1 MTGTA
6 PTVQL
11 EVVTKRPVDLSSTLS
26 PLRHGRFD
34 PCHRADPD
42 GTVWR
47 TSLLPSGAVTY
58 RLRQLGPSVVDVR
71 GWGPGAEELEVYVPG
86 LVGEDDADRAA
97 DFAPAHPKLA
107 DAHRRFPN
115 LRIVR
120 TARVLE
126 SLVPAILEQR
136 VHGVAAQAS
145 WRRLVTRFGTPAP
158 GPAPDGMRVPPSADV
173 WRRIPSWEFHRANV
187 DPRRAQT
194 VVACARVADRLEEIV
209 DLDRDAAHRRLRAVP
224 GVGAWTAA
232 EVAQRAL
239 GDADALSVGDFH
251 LAAIVGWSL
260 LGRPLDDDGM
270 VEYLAD
276 LRPHRYRAIRLL
288 EVSGQARKPKFG
300 PRTPVVD
307 HTWH

>member
-1 MTGTA
+1 MTGMA
-6 PTVQL
+6 SEVQF
-11 EVVTKRPVDLSSTLS
+11 EVSTRRPVDLSSTLS
-26 PLRHGRFD
+26 PLRRGRFD
-34 PCHRADPD
+34 PCHRTEPD

-58 RLRQLGPSVVDVR
+58 RLRQLGPSVVDAR
-71 GWGPGAEELEVYVPG
+71 AWGPGADELEVFLPG
-86 LVGEDDADRAA
+86 LVGEHDAERAA
-97 DFAPAHPKLA
+97 DFAPTHPKLVE
-107 DAHRRFPN
+107 AHRRFPN

-145 WRRLVTRFGTPAP
+145 WCRLVTKFGTAAP
-158 GPAPDGMRVPPSADV
+158 GPAPDGMRVPPTADV

-194 VVACARVADRLEEIV
+194 IVACARVADRLEEIV

-224 GVGAWTAA
+224 GIGAWTAA

-251 LAAIVGWSL
+251 LASIVGWSL

-270 VEYLAD
+270 VDYLED

-300 PRTPVVD
+300 PRTPIVD

>member
-1 MTGTA
+1 MTGMA
-6 PTVQL
+6 SEVQF
-11 EVVTKRPVDLSSTLS
+11 EVSTRRPVDLASTLA
-26 PLRHGRFD
+26 PLSRGRFD
-34 PCHRADPD
+34 PCHHRESD

-58 RLRQLGPSVVDVR
+58 RLRQRGPSVVGVR
-71 GWGPGAEELEVYVPG
+71 AWGPGAAELEMYVPG
-86 LVGEDDADRAA
+86 LVGEDDVDGSA
-97 DFAPAHPKLA
+97 DFAPTHPKLV

-120 TARVLE
+120 TARVME

-136 VHGVAAQAS
+136 VHTVAAHTS
-145 WRRLVTRFGTPAP
+145 WHRLVQKFGTAAP
-158 GPAPDGMRVPPSADV
+158 GPAPDGMRVPPSAEA

-194 VVACARVADRLEEIV
+194 VVACARVADRLEETV
-209 DLDRDAAHRRLRAVP
+209 GMDHEAAYRRLRAVP
-224 GVGAWTAA
+224 GVGLWTAA

-251 LAAIVGWSL
+251 LSAIVGWTL
-260 LGRPLDDDGM
+260 LGRPLDDDAM

-300 PRTPVVD
+300 PRTPLVD
-307 HTWH
+307 HRWH

>member
-1 MTGTA
+1 MTGMA
-6 PTVQL
+6 SEVQF
-11 EVVTKRPVDLSSTLS
+11 EVSTRRPVDLSSTLS
-26 PLRHGRFD
+26 PLRRGRFD
-34 PCHRADPD
+34 PCHRTEPD

-58 RLRQLGPSVVDVR
+58 RLRQLGPSVVDAR
-71 GWGPGAEELEVYVPG
+71 AWGPGADELEVFLPG
-86 LVGEDDADRAA
+86 LVGEHDAERAA
-97 DFAPAHPKLA
+97 DFAPTHPKLVE
-107 DAHRRFPN
+107 AHRRFPN

-145 WRRLVTRFGTPAP
+145 WRRLVTKFGTAAP
-158 GPAPDGMRVPPSADV
+158 GPAPDGMRVPPTADV

-194 VVACARVADRLEEIV
+194 IVACARVADRLEEIV

-251 LAAIVGWSL
+251 LASIVGWSL

-270 VEYLAD
+270 VDYLDD

-300 PRTPVVD
+300 PRTPIVD

>member
-6 PTVQL
+6 SEVQF
-11 EVVTKRPVDLSSTLS
+11 EVSTRRPVDLASTLS

-34 PCHRADPD
+34 PCHRTEPD

-58 RLRQLGPSVVDVR
+58 RLRQLGPSAVDAR
-71 GWGPGAEELEVYVPG
+71 AWGPGAAEFDAYLPG
-86 LVGEDDADRAA
+86 LLGEHDAERAA
-97 DFAPAHPKLA
+97 TFAPAHPKLA

-145 WRRLVTRFGTPAP
+145 WRRLVTRFGAPAP
-158 GPAPDGMRVPPSADV
+158 GPAPDGMRVPPGADA

-224 GVGAWTAA
+224 GIGAWTAA

-251 LAAIVGWSL
+251 LASIVGWSL

-288 EVSGQARKPKFG
+288 EVSGQAREPKFG
-300 PRTPVVD
+300 PRTAIVD

>member
-6 PTVQL
+6 SDVHF
-11 EVVTKRPVDLSSTLS
+11 EMVTRRPVDLASTLS
-26 PLRHGRFD
+26 PLRRGRFD
-34 PCHRADPD
+34 PCHRVESD

-58 RLRQLGPSVVDVR
+58 RLRQRGSNTVDVR
-71 GWGPGAEELEVYVPG
+71 VWGSGAEEFGAFAPG
-86 LVGEDDADRAA
+86 LVGEHDADAA
-97 DFAPAHPKLA
+97 GTFEPSHPKLV
-107 DAHRRFPN
+107 DAHRRYPN

-136 VHGVAAQAS
+136 VHTEAAYTS
-145 WRRLVTRFGTPAP
+145 WRRLVGKFGTPAP
-158 GPAPDGMRVPPSADV
+158 GPAPDGMRVPPPADV
-173 WRRIPSWEFHRANV
+173 WRRIPSWEFHAANV

-194 VVACARVADRLEEIV
+194 IVACARVADRLEEIV

-251 LAAIVGWSL
+251 LASIVGWTL
-260 LGRPLDDDGM
+260 LGRAIDDDAM

-288 EVSGQARKPKFG
+288 EISGHARKPKFG
-300 PRTPVVD
+300 PRTPIVD
-307 HTWH
+307 HRWH

>member
-1 MTGTA
+1 MTGMA
-6 PTVQL
+6 SEVQF
-11 EVVTKRPVDLSSTLS
+11 EVSTRRPVDLSSTLS
-26 PLRHGRFD
+26 PLRRGRFD
-34 PCHRADPD
+34 PCHRTEPD

-58 RLRQLGPSVVDVR
+58 RLRQLGPSVVDAR
-71 GWGPGAEELEVYVPG
+71 AWGPGADELEVFLPG
-86 LVGEDDADRAA
+86 LVGEHDAERAA
-97 DFAPAHPKLA
+97 DFAPTHPKLVE
-107 DAHRRFPN
+107 AHRRFPN

-145 WRRLVTRFGTPAP
+145 WRRLVTKFGTPAP
-158 GPAPDGMRVPPSADV
+158 GPAPDGMRVPPTADV

-251 LAAIVGWSL
+251 LASIVGWSL

-270 VEYLAD
+270 VDYLED

-300 PRTPVVD
+300 PRTPIVD

>member
-6 PTVQL
+6 PMVQF
-11 EVVTKRPVDLSSTLS
+11 EMVTKRPVDLSSTLS

-34 PCHRADPD
+34 PCHRADVD

-58 RLRQLGPSVVDVR
+58 RLRQLGPSVVDAR
-71 GWGPGAEELEVYVPG
+71 AWGPGADEFGGCLPG
-86 LVGEDDADRAA
+86 LLGEHDAERAA
-97 DFAPAHPKLA
+97 TFAPEHPKLA

-120 TARVLE
+120 TGRVME

-136 VHGVAAQAS
+136 VHTVAAHAS
-145 WRRLVTRFGTPAP
+145 WRQLVSKFGTPAP
-158 GPAPDGMRVPPSADV
+158 GPAPDGMRVPPSAEA

-194 VVACARVADRLEEIV
+194 VVACARVADRLEETV

-260 LGRPLDDDGM
+260 LGRPLDDGGM

-300 PRTPVVD
+300 PRTPIVD

>member
-6 PTVQL
+6 PTAQL
-11 EVVTKRPVDLSSTLS
+11 EVVTKCPLDLSSTLS

-34 PCHRADPD
+34 PCHRAEPD

-58 RLRQLGPSVVDVR
+58 RLRQLGPSVVDAR
-71 GWGPGAEELEVYVPG
+71 AWGPGAEEFDAYLPG
-86 LVGEDDADRAA
+86 LLGEHDAERAA
-97 DFAPAHPKLA
+97 TFAPEHPKLV

-145 WRRLVTRFGTPAP
+145 WRRLVTKFGTPAP
-158 GPAPDGMRVPPSADV
+158 GPAPDGMRVPPSAEA

-194 VVACARVADRLEEIV
+194 IVACARVADRLEEIV
-209 DLDRDAAHRRLRAVP
+209 DLDSDAAHRRLRAVP
-224 GVGAWTAA
+224 GIGAWTAA

-270 VEYLAD
+270 VEYLDD

-300 PRTPVVD
+300 PRTPIVD

>member
-6 PTVQL
+6 SEVQL
-11 EVVTKRPVDLSSTLS
+11 EVSTRRPVDLASTLS

-34 PCHRADPD
+34 PCHRAEPD

-71 GWGPGAEELEVYVPG
+71 AWGPGAEELEMYVPG
-86 LVGEDDADRAA
+86 LVGDDDADRAG
-97 DFAPAHPKLA
+97 DFAPVHPKLA

-120 TARVLE
+120 TTRVLE

-145 WRRLVTRFGTPAP
+145 WRRLVTKFGAPAP

-187 DPRRAQT
+187 DPKRAQT
-194 VVACARVADRLEEIV
+194 VVACARVAGRLEEIV

-224 GVGAWTAA
+224 GIGAWTAA

-251 LAAIVGWSL
+251 LASIVGWSL

-270 VEYLAD
+270 VEYLDD

-288 EVSGQARKPKFG
+288 EVSGQASKPKFG
-300 PRTPVVD
+300 PRTPIVD